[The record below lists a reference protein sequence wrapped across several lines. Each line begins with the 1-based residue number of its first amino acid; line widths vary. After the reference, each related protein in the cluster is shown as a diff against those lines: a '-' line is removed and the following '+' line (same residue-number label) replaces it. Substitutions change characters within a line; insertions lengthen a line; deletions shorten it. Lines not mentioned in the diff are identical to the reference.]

1 MSEIFIT
8 SQKIYGIQGLA
19 VEDVELLSLALHE
32 LKGDLE
38 QPKLDRA
45 VRLIQ
50 AVDSQ
55 LQPK

>member
-8 SQKIYGIQGLA
+8 NQKIYAIQGLA

>member
-8 SQKIYGIQGLA
+8 SQKIYAIQGLA

>member
-8 SQKIYGIQGLA
+8 NQKIYALQGLA

-38 QPKLDRA
+38 QPSLSRA
-45 VRLIQ
+45 VVLIQ
-50 AVDSQ
+50 VVDSQ